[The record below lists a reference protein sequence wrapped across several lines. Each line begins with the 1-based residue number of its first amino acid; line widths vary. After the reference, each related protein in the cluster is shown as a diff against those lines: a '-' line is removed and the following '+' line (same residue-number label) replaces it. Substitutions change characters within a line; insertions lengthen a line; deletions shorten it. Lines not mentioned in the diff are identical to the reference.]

1 MREYEQGKGDRDPGE
16 SNGLRDQTEPSQ
28 AVRCYRCG
36 GQGHMSR
43 ECRKEGRCFACGEVG
58 HMRAD
63 CPGKRGV
70 QSSSRGRGKK
80 GHLNW
85 KGADTQA
92 VRPPLGMFSKSARKF
107 TWTKVKS
114 AVISRRQRQPQ
125 VRTRKWGACQQKT
138 LQRTGSWSSMVIHTD
153 EVTVTEDAQPAGNPE
168 ASSDSGRPQV
178 RQFNWSPNQALTMMV
193 PVWIGHR
200 QVMAVVDTA
209 AQVTIMSRALSEE
222 LGCEAPVEKVQLRNA
237 QQDSWMDGGIHEH
250 FGFQLGGKKYYWDV
264 VEADIGDS
272 FIIGID
278 FLKSVKCKI
287 DLDGNNLELANGDRI
302 PATMKRN
309 TDSDAVHVSRVLLH
323 RKTTIPPKSMKLVRA
338 MLESPADVPFL
349 LEPKELS
356 SLFAVPVMVE
366 GNGPL
371 KICLVNLGEE
381 LISLKRKQNLAT
393 AVEIDA
399 LVDTEDVEEIREKDI
414 AGCEVRS
421 IQAAGDSVVVQEK
434 PEQSQSESQGR
445 EEEQELPEHVRC
457 LYEEC
462 RKRLTAEQA
471 NFVRELLI
479 EFADAFATHD
489 FDIGRFTIFAHR
501 IRTGKAMS
509 LRKSMRRTP
518 LGFDQEERKTLKAML
533 DAKVI
538 EPSQSE
544 WASPPVLVRKKDG
557 NWRYCIDFRGLNAV
571 TKRDAYPLPL
581 IEECIDG
588 LADMQWFSALDMN
601 SGYWQIPVAEQD
613 KEKTA
618 FITKY
623 GLFHFLRMPFG
634 LSNAPA
640 TFQRTMNLVLSGL
653 IWVNV
658 IFYLDDVNVI
668 SRTFQENL
676 ANLHVVLSRFRKYG
690 LKLKP
695 HKCVL
700 FKRETAFL
708 GRWVDSAGVHMTDD
722 HVKAVQEW
730 PEPKNRKQVE
740 QFLGFINYHRSFIQD
755 LAKTTAPFYELT
767 GPKAK
772 WRWGK
777 NIPRP
782 SASSSRSWHQCR
794 CWGVQRQMNHSFW
807 IQMLQTLPLV
817 EC

>member
-1 MREYEQGKGDRDPGE
+1 
-16 SNGLRDQTEPSQ
+16 
-28 AVRCYRCG
+28 
-36 GQGHMSR
+36 
-43 ECRKEGRCFACGEVG
+43 
-58 HMRAD
+58 
-63 CPGKRGV
+63 
-70 QSSSRGRGKK
+70 
-80 GHLNW
+80 
-85 KGADTQA
+85 
-92 VRPPLGMFSKSARKF
+92 
-107 TWTKVKS
+107 
-114 AVISRRQRQPQ
+114 
-125 VRTRKWGACQQKT
+125 
-138 LQRTGSWSSMVIHTD
+138 
-153 EVTVTEDAQPAGNPE
+153 
-168 ASSDSGRPQV
+168 
-178 RQFNWSPNQALTMMV
+178 
-193 PVWIGHR
+193 
-200 QVMAVVDTA
+200 
-209 AQVTIMSRALSEE
+209 
-222 LGCEAPVEKVQLRNA
+222 
-237 QQDSWMDGGIHEH
+237 MDGGIHEH

-338 MLESPADVPFL
+338 TLESPANVPFL
-349 LEPKELS
+349 LEPKESS

-371 KICLVNLGEE
+371 KVCLVNLGEE

-399 LVDTEDVEEIREKDI
+399 LVDTEDVEETREKDI
-414 AGCEVRS
+414 GGCEVRS

-445 EEEQELPEHVRC
+445 EEEQELPEHVGC

-471 NFVRELLI
+471 KFVRELLI
-479 EFADAFATHD
+479 EFADAFVTHD
-489 FDIGRFTIFAHR
+489 LDIDRFTIFAHR

-533 DAKVI
+533 DTKVI

-544 WASPPVLVRKKDG
+544 WASPPVLVRKKDRS
-557 NWRYCIDFRGLNAV
+557 WRYCIDFRGLNAV
-571 TKRDAYPLPL
+571 TTRDVYPLPL
-581 IEECIDG
+581 IEECIDS
-588 LADMQWFSALDMN
+588 LADMQWFSTLDMN

-640 TFQRTMNLVLSGL
+640 TFQRTMNLVLCGL

-658 IFYLDDVNVI
+658 IVYLDDVNVI
-668 SRTFQENL
+668 GRTFQENL
-676 ANLHVVLSRFRKYG
+676 ANLRVVLSRFRKYG
-690 LKLKP
+690 FKLKP
-695 HKCVL
+695 RKCVL

-708 GRWVDSAGVHMTDD
+708 GREGATDI
-722 HVKAVQEW
+722 VCQ
-730 PEPKNRKQVE
+730 
-740 QFLGFINYHRSFIQD
+740 
-755 LAKTTAPFYELT
+755 
-767 GPKAK
+767 
-772 WRWGK
+772 
-777 NIPRP
+777 
-782 SASSSRSWHQCR
+782 
-794 CWGVQRQMNHSFW
+794 
-807 IQMLQTLPLV
+807 
-817 EC
+817 